1 MALIFEDV
9 MNATN
14 SDELNN
20 LISQL
25 DTLLYNGYLL
35 KTHTVDNWRQLA
47 NTLNQPDVNQYK
59 KNYEDKINE
68 WLRSVADILVNSF
81 NEKHLYFHFINTKKG
96 LSFTSSDPLAHLND
110 AFDRHLFALEEI
122 ILRLEEK
129 QNLSVRQKIAEK
141 EYQSDIL
148 YSITYS
154 DHTREIKLN
163 NIVLKKPDFN
173 SENDNCFNFI
183 CQNAGRPIG
192 IAELEEATGS
202 KLNKRLAHIVRD
214 LGFKK
219 ELKDIFFPVVTK
231 DQVMFV
237 NPITKQY
244 ALKHDL
250 PAINFTKIGRKSKS
264 E

>member
-1 MALIFEDV
+1 MK
-9 MNATN
+9 TN
-14 SDELNN
+14 KPDELSE
-20 LISQL
+20 LIISL

-35 KTHTVDNWRQLA
+35 KTHTVDSWNKLS
-47 NTLNQPDVNQYK
+47 NTENQPDIEEYK
-59 KNYEDKINE
+59 KEFNDKINL
-68 WLRSVADILVNSF
+68 WLNQVAQILFNNF
-81 NEKHLYFHFINTKKG
+81 NEKHHYFHFVHPKNNG
-96 LSFTSSDPLAHLND
+96 LESTHALGRLLSALE
-110 AFDRHLFALEEI
+110 RHLFALEDLI
-122 ILRLEEK
+122 VRFEEK
-129 QNLSVRQKIAEK
+129 RNLNVRQEIADK

-148 YSITYS
+148 YSVSYS

-183 CQNAGRPIG
+183 YQNVGRPIG
-192 IAELEEATGS
+192 IEELEEATGS

-214 LGFKK
+214 LGFNN
-219 ELKDIFFPVVTK
+219 ELKDVFFPVVTK
-231 DQVMFV
+231 DKVMFI

-250 PAINFTKIGRKSKS
+250 PPVNFTKIGRKSKP